1 MIEENKALQLEVG
14 AYLTESRVKD
24 SKIKDLLVRIE
35 ANSKVIENLSTE
47 KAEDKIK
54 QKEENQQNETNII
67 EMINTF
73 EENLTK
79 SATDIEYWKRRSKQN
94 ELATDRLK
102 QELEKSVTEK
112 NELKRLLSEKEEV
125 INSLNEKLNRKDQNL
140 KILLNEIQT
149 HKSRKK

>member
-1 MIEENKALQLEVG
+1 MEVG
-14 AYLTESRVKD
+14 TYLRESRGKD
-24 SKIKDLLVRIE
+24 SRIKDLLVRIE

-47 KAEDKIK
+47 KAEDMIR
-54 QKEENQQNETNII
+54 QKEENQQNERNII

-73 EENLTK
+73 EENLTQ
-79 SATDIEYWKRRSKQN
+79 SATDKEYWKRRSTQN
-94 ELATDRLK
+94 ELATDRFK
-102 QELEKSVTEK
+102 QELEKSDTEK

>member
-112 NELKRLLSEKEEV
+112 NELKRLLSEKDEI
-125 INSLNEKLNRKDQNL
+125 INSLNKKLNRKDQNL
-140 KILLNEIQT
+140 KILLNEIEI
-149 HKSRKK
+149 HKSRTK